1 MFSGKL
7 YILKLIFYVL
17 FMEFDLYQV
26 IYAASNF
33 DVLFIFHICKLF
45 SRWMLV
51 LSL

>member
-26 IYAASNF
+26 IYAATNF
-33 DVLFIFHICKLF
+33 DVPFIFHIGRIIFVNC
-45 SRWMLV
+45 SV
-51 LSL
+51 DG